1 VRGLTAGYGKRVV
14 LKQFQ
19 LSVDSSDAVAVI
31 GPNGCG
37 KSTLLSAITTIL
49 RPAGGTVKFRGCL
62 VHHLPTDEII
72 RMGIGL
78 VRQVRNV
85 FPSLTVGENLELSC
99 LRRGSAYRER
109 LDQLLEC
116 FPTLRPQL
124 RERAGLLSGGQRQ
137 VLAVSMAL
145 MRHVSLLLLDEP
157 VAGLSPESASMLL
170 KGLGALRLSEG
181 FAMILVEHRLRA
193 IQSYVNR
200 VVIMI
205 DGEACEDTR
214 DTSILSD
221 LARLERYYRL

>member
-1 VRGLTAGYGKRVV
+1 
-14 LKQFQ
+14 
-19 LSVDSSDAVAVI
+19 
-31 GPNGCG
+31 
-37 KSTLLSAITTIL
+37 
-49 RPAGGTVKFRGCL
+49 
-62 VHHLPTDEII
+62 
-72 RMGIGL
+72 
-78 VRQVRNV
+78 
-85 FPSLTVGENLELSC
+85 
-99 LRRGSAYRER
+99 
-109 LDQLLEC
+109 
-116 FPTLRPQL
+116 
-124 RERAGLLSGGQRQ
+124 
-137 VLAVSMAL
+137 MAL